1 MMDANEKA
9 EINRKDYF
17 KRKEEDEILN
27 QIREV
32 ERLFSATG
40 YLTTQD
46 TALAIKEICLI
57 LEKTVKHS
65 RENLRLLEEKK

>member
-17 KRKEEDEILN
+17 KRKEEDEILK

-40 YLTTQD
+40 YLTIRN
-46 TALAIKEICLI
+46 TAQAVKEICSLLRKI
-57 LEKTVKHS
+57 LKHS
-65 RENLRLLEEKK
+65 K